1 MPKCVCYSK
10 QCPFA
15 CKGQDLA
22 FRLYCCW
29 ARDKI
34 SCPISTITL
43 CYPNALLIHSDD
55 SYYCGA
61 ATQSVSQ
68 SVSQQS
74 LYISLIWDYAL
85 CVCDWILPMIG
96 WILVLH
102 ATECRLSIGRGSQ
115 RIRSFH
121 KSKQVK
127 GNDYPCMECQIAFLK
142 LVSDFIISATPAAA
156 YISYNGRCTN
166 DVKI

>member
-1 MPKCVCYSK
+1 MFFCMFLLVVFLVLHAIMSRILPIMRLCTSILGTCKWSVDPL
-10 QCPFA
+10 CPVTFVI
-15 CKGQDLA
+15 K
-22 FRLYCCW
+22 
-29 ARDKI
+29 
-34 SCPISTITL
+34 P
-43 CYPNALLIHSDD
+43 
-55 SYYCGA
+55 
-61 ATQSVSQ
+61 QSVSQ